1 MGPQKEK
8 NLGALF
14 TLVVLGL
21 EMQGILC
28 QNCCIM
34 NKIAAKHVVSLPVRK
49 EKKNSK
55 LLMSV
60 PSCGQTNNVE
70 IDKGPGA

>member
-21 EMQGILC
+21 EMQGILR

-49 EKKNSK
+49 ENVTVSK
-55 LLMSV
+55 IAA
-60 PSCGQTNNVE
+60 TNEAN
-70 IDKGPGA
+70 

>member
-14 TLVVLGL
+14 SLVVLGL

-49 EKKNSK
+49 E
-55 LLMSV
+55 
-60 PSCGQTNNVE
+60 NNFKIAYVSP
-70 IDKGPGA
+70 ILWTDK